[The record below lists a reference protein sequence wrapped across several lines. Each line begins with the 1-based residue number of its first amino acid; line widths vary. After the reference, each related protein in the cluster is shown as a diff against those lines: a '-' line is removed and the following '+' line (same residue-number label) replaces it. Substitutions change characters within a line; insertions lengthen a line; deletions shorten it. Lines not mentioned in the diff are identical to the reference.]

1 MRQVQ
6 FQFTPLREGRRS
18 TIALMSSSFLFQFT
32 PLREGRLQRSKRSA
46 SPSHFNSRPSARGDT
61 PAELPNAPP
70 AHFNSRPSARG
81 DDVSPDSEGKLYIFQ
96 FTPLREG
103 RRVLITS
110 NECIER
116 ISIHAPPRGATDVQQ
131 EAAKPT
137 AFQFT
142 PLREG
147 RRGTVYPPAN
157 FNFNSRPSARGDA
170 HHLRRPN
177 AGGYFNSRPS
187 ARGDIDQIVCLAAQ
201 KSISIHAPPR
211 GATARSWRLPAT
223 WRFQFTPLRE
233 GRQGVVRAA
242 QQARISIHAP
252 PRGATPARFSL
263 RASCTYFN
271 SRPSA
276 RGDGGFLVQGRIH
289 LLFQFTPLREGR
301 RRPRCFRPRR

>member
-1 MRQVQ
+1 
-6 FQFTPLREGRRS
+6 
-18 TIALMSSSFLFQFT
+18 MSSSFLFQFT

-147 RRGTVYPPAN
+147 RRGTVYPPPAN
-157 FNFNSRPSARGDA
+157 FNFNSRPSARGDGETRLQA
-170 HHLRRPN
+170 HIREDFNSRPSARGDQTSRSN
-177 AGGYFNSRPS
+177 LPPPVYFNSRPS
-187 ARGDIDQIVCLAAQ
+187 ARGDLVYLPNDLRGL
-201 KSISIHAPPR
+201 ISIHAPPR
-211 GATARSWRLPAT
+211 GATTEINHIGLT
-223 WRFQFTPLRE
+223 
-233 GRQGVVRAA
+233 
-242 QQARISIHAP
+242 
-252 PRGATPARFSL
+252 
-263 RASCTYFN
+263 CDFN

-276 RGDGGFLVQGRIH
+276 RGDRGI
-289 LLFQFTPLREGR
+289 
-301 RRPRCFRPRR
+301 RP